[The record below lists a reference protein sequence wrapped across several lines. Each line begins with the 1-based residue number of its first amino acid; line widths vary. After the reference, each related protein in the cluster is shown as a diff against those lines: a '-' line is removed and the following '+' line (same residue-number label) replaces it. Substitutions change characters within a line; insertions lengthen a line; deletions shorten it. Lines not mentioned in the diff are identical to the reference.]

1 MISIIC
7 CIAKNLAIGRKNQL
21 LWHISDDLKHFK
33 KITTGHPVIMGQK
46 TYESMG
52 KPLPNRTNIVL
63 TQDPN
68 FKAEGCIVCS
78 SIPEAIEA
86 AKSAPNVILS
96 DSEESKAP
104 QTPEFF
110 IIGGG
115 SIYKQFLPLA
125 DKLYLT
131 IVEDAPQ
138 DADTFFPDYTELFKT
153 IVSDE
158 PHESDGLK
166 YRFVEIVK

>member
-7 CIAKNLAIGRKNQL
+7 CIAKNLAIGRNNQL

-33 KITTGHPVIMGQK
+33 KITTGHPIIMGQK

-52 KPLPNRTNIVL
+52 RPLPNRTNIVL

-68 FKAEGCIVCS
+68 FKAEGVQVFY
-78 SIPEAIEA
+78 SIPEAIEFA
-86 AKSAPNVILS
+86 QKTDPV
-96 DSEESKAP
+96 
-104 QTPEFF
+104 EFF

-131 IVEDAPQ
+131 LVDDAPQ
-138 DADTFFPDYTELFKT
+138 DADTFFPDYTELFKNT
-153 IVSDE
+153 VSEE

-166 YRFVEIVK
+166 YSFVELTK